1 MKEFQ
6 SQTVFEPENRRLPG
20 RYLRIIIPKQYSVET
35 RRFLA
40 VWYERITIPT
50 ELWAWYFEVYFLR
63 RYLCKHSYF
72 KTVFCWGSP
81 KDFWRYVV
89 WKNSNPETVL
99 SLRIWSRFSVEVFK
113 NSYPETVL
121 SRRRPEDFWRC
132 GMKEFQFRNGFEPED
147 FLRRYLRILIPKQ
160 C

>member
-1 MKEFQ
+1 M
-6 SQTVFEPENRRLPG
+6 P
-20 RYLRIIIPKQYSVET
+20 

-40 VWYERITIPT
+40 VAWKNSNPKPFLSLRIEDGALSEIIRSIFS
-50 ELWAWYFEVYFLR
+50 EEVF
-63 RYLCKHSYF
+63 KHSYP

-81 KDFWRYVV
+81 EDFWRYVV
-89 WKNSNPETVL
+89 WKNSNPETAL

-121 SRRRPEDFWRC
+121 SRRRPEDFWQC
-132 GMKEFQFRNGFEPED
+132 GMKEFQFRNGFEPKD